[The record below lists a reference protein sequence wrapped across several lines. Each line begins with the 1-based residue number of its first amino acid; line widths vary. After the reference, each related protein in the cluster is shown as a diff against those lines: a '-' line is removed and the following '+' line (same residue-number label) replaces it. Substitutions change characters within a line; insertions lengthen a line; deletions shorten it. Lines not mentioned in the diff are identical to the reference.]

1 MSQDQAR
8 VTVLVEVP
16 QEDAFRVFTE
26 QIDQWWRRGRR
37 YRQGRTLS
45 LMYLEPF
52 VGGRLFERIET
63 DGGEVVAET
72 GRVLVWSP
80 PSKLVLEWRATN
92 FQRDER
98 TEVEVEFEP
107 VPAGTQVTL
116 THRGWSRIR
125 SDHPVRHGQAP
136 QPFLRTMGM
145 WWGALLTSYRM
156 LIRDESP

>member
-1 MSQDQAR
+1 MVGCFGFGA
-8 VTVLVEVP
+8 
-16 QEDAFRVFTE
+16 
-26 QIDQWWRRGRR
+26 WWRRGRR

-92 FQRDER
+92 FQCDER
-98 TEVEVEFEP
+98 TEVEVEFVDVKDSRFDFVEKKY
-107 VPAGTQVTL
+107 VAGPSIS
-116 THRGWSRIR
+116 W
-125 SDHPVRHGQAP
+125 
-136 QPFLRTMGM
+136 QPDKHMH
-145 WWGALLTSYRM
+145 LLWTP
-156 LIRDESP
+156 LFGIAQEKTDDGDESTVIWQNWIVVGWNY